1 MNGWPNPDKPGY
13 PVDPETNGW
22 HWLANSKDLP
32 CPWLWF
38 ANTSEW
44 GHVEGDL
51 MSSEFMAN
59 AKYLG
64 PALTPAEVE
73 DVIQAIGEA
82 AAEAMTAILNAVANV
97 SDGETKH

>member
-1 MNGWPNPDKPGY
+1 MSSWPDPDKPGY

-22 HWLANSKDLP
+22 HWLENSKKLA
-32 CPWLWF
+32 CPWMWF
-38 ANTSEW
+38 ADLQEW

-51 MSSEFMAN
+51 ISSEFMSN

-73 DVIQAIGEA
+73 DIVHTIGMA
-82 AAEAMTAILNAVANV
+82 AAEAMNKILAAIQIAE
-97 SDGETKH
+97 GETKH